1 MKKRKSRVAK
11 QVAQQGQLIF
21 GIPHTTSLLRYFYLG
36 RYLTMGNIPTAFKVK
51 NKPISTPPPEQVLIG
66 PQLEAMCDL
75 FVAHQDLRII
85 FSQFFVDGDWIATLL
100 EQIPNEVSRGDDKHH
115 ISYLLPSG
123 GFLYVTDDRTNLYK
137 SRRAMKASIQK
148 QISLSRSLS
157 STSLTMSQSTSSR
170 NGRRLPQSPLVL
182 QSSLLVLASAIRLFA
197 VSSEMMIWRRQQE
210 ESASRSNS
218 KLSTTR
224 SGFFPRLSVRRSTT
238 VVPVMDDSSHHES
251 EHVSSMVHRK
261 SSRFRE
267 VMRSDHY
274 DTAVSSRIPGPP
286 PVSPIGPLSRSS
298 SALLSSPASSV
309 ASGNDCGHGPSATM
323 TTCTHENVRLVLL
336 EGIRSFCPPVPRE
349 RALSL
354 TNEAQLHSLSL
365 SAPSQRNLLSRGSS
379 DMLHRQ
385 LSKQLSKGLSQHSL
399 GRSSS
404 KSDLSDISRSASG
417 YFSPQATETE
427 ISKLLSSKKWLKDL
441 VEYLSQEL
449 PFAMTITEPPQMTGE
464 VDAADNLSLFSHSL
478 VDLISGGDP
487 ATMNSNTPSVVGAGD
502 AGDAAAMGGKRA
514 TFYQQNEAAPS
525 FPHIFVNRAFQT
537 MTQYSDKEL
546 CGKSIQVVTHE
557 SCTEVNQLSKL
568 YEAQHDCHM
577 VKLALT
583 IMRKDE
589 SLCYDLLAVKPVV
602 SAQGEYVASVAV
614 HYPLSGNEERFPED
628 LQAADVLL
636 NLMALLLA

>member
-1 MKKRKSRVAK
+1 
-11 QVAQQGQLIF
+11 
-21 GIPHTTSLLRYFYLG
+21 
-36 RYLTMGNIPTAFKVK
+36 MGNIPAAFKAK
-51 NKPISTPPPEQVLIG
+51 NKPVPTPPPEKVLIG
-66 PQLEAMCDL
+66 PHLEAMCDL
-75 FVAHQDLRII
+75 FVAHPDLRII
-85 FSQFFVDGDWIATLL
+85 FSQFFVDGDWIVSLL
-100 EQIPNEVSRGDDKHH
+100 EQIPNEVSKGDDKHH

-123 GFLYVTDDRTNLYK
+123 GFLYITDDRTNLYK
-137 SRRAMKASIQK
+137 SRRAMKASTQK
-148 QISLSRSLS
+148 QLSLTRSLS
-157 STSLTMSQSTSSR
+157 STSLTVSQSTASR

-182 QSSLLVLASAIRLFA
+182 NSSLLVLASAIRLFA

-210 ESASRSNS
+210 ESAVRSDS
-218 KLSTTR
+218 KRSTPG
-224 SGFFPRLSVRRSTT
+224 GFFSRLSIRRSTT
-238 VVPVMDDSSHHES
+238 VVPVQDEEYHHES
-251 EHVSSMVHRK
+251 EPISSMVRRK
-261 SSRFRE
+261 SSRFRD
-267 VMRSDHY
+267 VMRNDHY

-286 PVSPIGPLSRSS
+286 PVSPLGPLSRSS

-309 ASGNDCGHGPSATM
+309 AGGSDLGHGPSATM

-354 TNEAQLHSLSL
+354 TNEAQVHSLSL
-365 SAPSQRNLLSRGSS
+365 SALSQRSLLRGSS
-379 DMLHRQ
+379 GLLLHR
-385 LSKQLSKGLSQHSL
+385 QLSKGLSQHSL
-399 GRSSS
+399 KQSSS

-417 YFSPQATETE
+417 YFSPQATENE
-427 ISKLLSSKKWLKDL
+427 ISKLLASKKWLKDL

-449 PFAMTITEPPQMTGE
+449 PFAMTITEPPQMIGDE

-478 VDLISGGDP
+478 ADVISMGDP
-487 ATMNSNTPSVVGAGD
+487 ATMGSNAPVVAGAAD
-502 AGDAAAMGGKRA
+502 TAAVGGKRA
-514 TFYQQNEAAPS
+514 SFYQQNDTAPS

-537 MTQYSDKEL
+537 MTQYTDQEL

-557 SCTEVNQLSKL
+557 SCTEVNQLSKI
-568 YEAQHDCHM
+568 YEAQHDCHLI
-577 VKLALT
+577 KLALT

-636 NLMALLLA
+636 NLMTLLLA